1 MSPHQRAPARST
13 PIVAPAIAPAL
24 TPAPASAPVD
34 ATLQSAGNTL
44 TLAALAGE
52 SLDGLG
58 PMITEALTLNLAG
71 VRPEAGPGL
80 GSNEAALMVMRHAQS
95 GGVDH
100 TTLSGL
106 RPGGGR
112 PLPPA
117 VVARLSA
124 VFGHDLGHV
133 RVHQDAQAARLA
145 QAAQARAFTVGHEI
159 WFNAGEL
166 DWTSPQGV
174 ELLLHELTHVIQ
186 ADQGRAPRP
195 SGDGIDVS
203 SPHDPHE
210 QEVERAAAA
219 LLPAVDLYGDGQGL
233 EGDGLLDD
241 AAWSAA
247 VDLGPTQSPAQSPE
261 TTISREDLPT
271 SADPQTTE
279 AAGARLLVMWEGE
292 TPLVVRAPESGEAE
306 DIAAAF
312 AEAGATTC
320 EDWEEVSAAEPTYA
334 LYYALMLA
342 GEAGE
347 SAIDFEGLG
356 PVAAT
361 MMGEAPPVAVAP
373 GGAPAT
379 GGAPAMG
386 GGMVPQTAGGGM
398 SPGPWAPP
406 GGQPAPFYVGNDAH
420 MGIGE
425 RYAAAN
431 PGDMVHLNSVPVK
444 TIVTSMAPEGDP
456 TKLSTS
462 NAALRPDI
470 LNATK
475 RCVYEIKPANAAA
488 EGAAE
493 AAMYV
498 AAFAQAGVVISL
510 GAPAM
515 PGTSG
520 VISGPGGFFQYDSP
534 MPGVIIYR
542 YSKQQPQTVPVPL
555 PVPQT
560 SPAEV
565 PEGELQPA
573 GSVLSW
579 QYWEEVTGLTGL
591 ALVTYLLISE
601 GSRVVYPPRNLVPV
615 P

>member
-1 MSPHQRAPARST
+1 MARSAT
-13 PIVAPAIAPAL
+13 VAAPTA
-24 TPAPASAPVD
+24 TPATATLD
-34 ATLQSAGNTL
+34 ATLHNAGNSL
-44 TLAALAGE
+44 TLAALAGD

-58 PMITEALTLNLAG
+58 PLITEALTLSLAG
-71 VRPEAGPGL
+71 VSPEAGPGL
-80 GSNEAALMVMRHAQS
+80 GSNEAALVVMRHAQG

-100 TTLSGL
+100 ATLGGL

-124 VFGHDLGHV
+124 VFGHDLSHV
-133 RVHQDAQAARLA
+133 RVHQDAPAARLA
-145 QAAQARAFTVGHEI
+145 EAAQARAFTVGHEI
-159 WFNAGEL
+159 WFNTGEL
-166 DWTSPQGV
+166 DLTSPQGL

-195 SGDGIDVS
+195 RVEGVTVS

-210 QEVERAAAA
+210 QEAERAAAA
-219 LLPAVDLYGDGQGL
+219 LLPAVDLYGDGLGL
-233 EGDGLLDD
+233 EGDGLLSDG
-241 AAWSAA
+241 AWSAA
-247 VDLGPTQSPAQSPE
+247 VDLGPAQGPE

-271 SADPQTTE
+271 SETPQANE

-292 TPLVVRAPESGEAE
+292 TPLVIRAPEGGEAE
-306 DIAAAF
+306 DVAAAF

-320 EDWEEVSAAEPTYA
+320 EDWEEVSAAEATYP

-342 GEAGE
+342 GESGA
-347 SAIDFEGLG
+347 SAIDFEGLA

-361 MMGEAPPVAVAP
+361 MLGETPPAA
-373 GGAPAT
+373 AAT
-379 GGAPAMG
+379 GG
-386 GGMVPQTAGGGM
+386 GMAPQTAGGGM

-406 GGQPAPFYVGNDAH
+406 GGQPAPFYVGNRAH
-420 MGIGE
+420 DLIGE
-425 RYAAAN
+425 TYKAAN
-431 PGDMVHLNSVPVK
+431 QSDTVFLNSTPVAS
-444 TIVTSMAPEGDP
+444 IVGKMVPEGDVS
-456 TKLSTS
+456 KLSPS

-534 MPGVIIYR
+534 LPGVIVYR
-542 YSKQQPQTVPVPL
+542 YSKQQPRTIPLPV

-560 SPAEV
+560 SPALE
-565 PEGELQPA
+565 PEGQLQPV
-573 GSVLSW
+573 GGVLSW
-579 QYWEEVTGLTGL
+579 QYWEEITGLTGL

-601 GSRVVYPPRNLVPV
+601 GSRVLYPPRNLVPV